1 MEKPE
6 ILKRLT
12 RQLRGKGDKE
22 PAKNALAYLRKF
34 GIIEQDSLK
43 LTEKGKIRNEMSP
56 GERAKERA
64 SRYSGG
70 KNDMSDYSYDKKTNR
85 ATLKY
90 GRKTR

>member
-22 PAKNALAYLRKF
+22 PSKNALIYLRKF

-43 LTEKGKIRNEMSP
+43 LTEKGKKRNEMSP
-56 GERAKERA
+56 GERAKDRA
-64 SRYSGG
+64 SKYGG
-70 KNDMSDYSYDKKTNR
+70 RKNDPSDYVYDAKTNQ
-85 ATLKY
+85 ATLRY
-90 GRKTR
+90 GKTR